1 MRAPIVSWR
10 YMLASVVLAPAVLI
24 GCSAR
29 HGEPHRDYMAAK
41 TAAPASAAA
50 EAEGLATSGESA
62 DHALAG
68 RAAPPPGDK
77 IARKIIYSADVSL
90 VVEQFDPVPEQ
101 VEQVVKQHGGYIAQ
115 SELTGSPGSRRE
127 GRWTLRVPAEN
138 YEACLVSVRGLG
150 EPRRVRCDSQEVTEE
165 FYDVESRIRNKK
177 EEETQLRK
185 HLEDSTGKLEEILQ
199 VEREISRVREEIER
213 LEGRMRV
220 LADLT
225 TLATIRLS
233 VEEIPNYVP
242 EEAPTYA
249 TRVRRAWSG
258 SIRSLVVTAEN
269 VSIAA
274 VKLAPWI
281 PMIIVAI
288 VVLLWMFRRCCRA
301 MCRCRQ

>member
-1 MRAPIVSWR
+1 MRAAIGSWCWA
-10 YMLASVVLAPAVLI
+10 LALVVLS

-29 HGEPHRDYMAAK
+29 YGEPHRDFGAAK
-41 TAAPASAAA
+41 TAAPASVSSEA
-50 EAEGLATSGESA
+50 EALAAGSDSSGA
-62 DHALAG
+62 PAG
-68 RAAPPPGDK
+68 RSAPPPGDK
-77 IARKIIYSADVSL
+77 IARKIIYSAEVSL
-90 VVEQFDPVPEQ
+90 VVERFDPVPEQ
-101 VEQVVKQHGGYIAQ
+101 VEQVVKKHGGYIAQ

-138 YEACLVSVRGLG
+138 YEACLMSVRGLG

-165 FYDVESRIRNKK
+165 FYDVDSRIRNKK
-177 EEETQLRK
+177 EEEARLRK

-258 SIRSLVVTAEN
+258 SIRSLVTTAEN

-274 VKLAPWI
+274 VALAPWI
-281 PMIIVAI
+281 PILI
-288 VVLLWMFRRCCRA
+288 VVVVVPLWILRRCCR
-301 MCRCRQ
+301 MVCRRRT